1 MYPAQAVGSCCS
13 PGRRPPHFRF
23 FHLLD
28 LGIHSIAPCA
38 EVVEHHHPIVKRL
51 KAPHIYEEFRICWP
65 FFCSHIAAFGR
76 RPCSSPST
84 SFRLNA
90 PCMLIANIVVSRK
103 PFPSCARARLAS
115 PPRHR
120 PLNHFGCSA
129 ISVDERLN
137 APWHS
142 NDTLDT
148 TSFPESRAFECSL
161 SAHLLIPAV
170 FTKNSYKINTTFPA
184 RACASLR
191 CRALA
196 RLLSRSPRTAQLFR
210 RRPAARLSA
219 AAVAATATTTTPPP
233 PPPPPQLA
241 RAPLHDGNGPFGA
254 RFYGLAVRCAGVM
267 VGVVVGSGPDKPDWR
282 QSTTAASPS
291 AFDRHVPQRRHPDI
305 GLLGPVGG
313 VIWRAA
319 LQIDWYQREPPS
331 SLATT
336 SGKQSKSS
344 GAAPEEP
351 SSSHAATSDKK
362 SKSTRCALKEP
373 SSSHSASVRALWGG
387 FCGGM
392 EGDELL
398 LTMSMAPDTP
408 AAAGGSYGST
418 YRQQHHALIS

>member
-84 SFRLNA
+84 SF
-90 PCMLIANIVVSRK
+90 
-103 PFPSCARARLAS
+103 
-115 PPRHR
+115 
-120 PLNHFGCSA
+120 
-129 ISVDERLN
+129 
-137 APWHS
+137 
-142 NDTLDT
+142 
-148 TSFPESRAFECSL
+148 
-161 SAHLLIPAV
+161 
-170 FTKNSYKINTTFPA
+170 YKINTTFPA

-219 AAVAATATTTTPPP
+219 AAVAATATTTTP

-331 SLATT
+331 SQATT

-362 SKSTRCALKEP
+362 SKSTRSALKEP